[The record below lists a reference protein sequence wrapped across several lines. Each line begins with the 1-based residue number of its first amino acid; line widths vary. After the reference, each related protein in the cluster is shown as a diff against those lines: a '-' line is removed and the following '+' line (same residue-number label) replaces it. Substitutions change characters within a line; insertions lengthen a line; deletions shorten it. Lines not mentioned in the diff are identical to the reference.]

1 MLYWQHYHA
10 RAELAGTTMRAPI
23 IGLVCALV
31 ALVPVIWRPDPPLLY
46 VTVFMRRLRRQ
57 RCRRQS
63 QCGRGHKRDSLSDA
77 SPRDK
82 ASLTMPSSASCR
94 NWRCGLDRRS
104 LENRLCGCRDLSSA
118 SGYQCAIDGR

>member
-31 ALVPVIWRPDPPLLY
+31 ALVPLIWRPDPPLLY
-46 VTVFMRRLRRQ
+46 VTVFMGRLRRQ

-63 QCGRGHKRDSLSDA
+63 QCGRGHEQDSFMMRPPRQSVAGDAKLTELSKLA
-77 SPRDK
+77 MQIRQTIP
-82 ASLTMPSSASCR
+82 
-94 NWRCGLDRRS
+94 
-104 LENRLCGCRDLSSA
+104 
-118 SGYQCAIDGR
+118 